1 MSKIRPVVLVDAFNL
16 FMRHYIAHPAM
27 SDQGN
32 HVGGIVGFLNA
43 LKKTC
48 LEMSPSDVV
57 VVWEGG
63 GSKKRRDIL
72 PTYKMSRRPQKLNR
86 FYEDEDIPNTI
97 ENRNDQITFLIS
109 SLKNLPVI
117 QLYVDSCEAD
127 DVIGYLSRY
136 KFRDDKKVI
145 ISSDRDYYQLLDT
158 RTVIYSPTWKK
169 FVNKNEV
176 LKKFAISPNNFCL
189 AKSICGDP
197 SDNIKGVKG
206 AGFKTVSKRFPA
218 LSTDDDCTIL
228 DIISHARERAQEKR
242 SPKIFQEIAASENL
256 IRTNWK
262 LTYLDTSNLSPQ
274 QIKKIESSIDTFSPA
289 PNKISLI
296 RMMIKNGIQNLD
308 VDHLFLSMRNIG
320 KRSNDK

>member
-1 MSKIRPVVLVDAFNL
+1 LSKIEPVVLVDAFNL
-16 FMRHYIAHPAM
+16 FMRHYVAHPAM

-43 LKKTC
+43 IKKIC
-48 LEMSPSDVV
+48 LEMSPTDVV

-86 FYEDEDIPNTI
+86 FYENDDIPNTI
-97 ENRNDQITFLIS
+97 ENRNDQISFLIS
-109 SLKNLPVI
+109 SLKRLPVI
-117 QLYVDSCEAD
+117 QVYVDSCEAD

-136 KFRDDKKVI
+136 KFRHHKKVI
-145 ISSDRDYYQLLDT
+145 VSSDRDYYQLLDNK
-158 RTVIYSPTWKK
+158 TVIYSPTWKK
-169 FVNKNEV
+169 FVNKKEV
-176 LKKFAISPNNFCL
+176 IEKFRISPTNFCL
-189 AKSICGDP
+189 AKAICGDP

-206 AGFKTVSKRFPA
+206 AGFKTISKRFPA

-228 DIISHARERAQEKR
+228 DIISEAKQRAQEKR
-242 SPKIFQEIAASENL
+242 SPKIFKEIAVSENI
-256 IRTNWK
+256 IRMNWK
-262 LTYLDTSNLSPQ
+262 LTYLDTSNISHA
-274 QIKKIESSIDTFSPA
+274 QIKKIESSIDTFSPS